1 MQCGLRRGKTARRQ
15 KRAVNN
21 VQHSPCGR
29 PGAAGSRQ
37 AAADHGGRARRVP
50 GAGLRRRKHGRDRP
64 AGRRLQ
70 GTLYV
75 YFDSKE
81 ALFEAIVEE
90 ECQAQAEQ
98 VFALDSNDHDVE
110 AVLTRLG
117 YAFVRF
123 LCRPGGQSS
132 LRTVISISER
142 MPAIGKQFYETGP
155 ATGIARLSRYL
166 EDQVAG
172 GVLAIRTS
180 RWRPAVPR
188 FLPINAIQT
197 APLQLRWSADR
208 RTDQPCGRHRGA
220 HLLAGARTT
229 LMRKGARRLS
239 CALPVSRHAP
249 LLAEIFNAIWIPSSY
264 IF

>member
-1 MQCGLRRGKTARRQ
+1 MSSTHLVAALERQDRDKRRQ
-15 KRAVNN
+15 IME
-21 VQHSPCGR
+21 
-29 PGAAGSRQ
+29 GARAGSVAHGCDAASRGEIARQ
-37 AAADHGGRARRVP
+37 AGVS
-50 GAGLRRRKHGRDRP
+50 K
-64 AGRRLQ
+64 

-142 MPAIGKQFYETGP
+142 MPAIGKPFYETGP

-172 GVLAIRTS
+172 GVL
-180 RWRPAVPR
+180 
-188 FLPINAIQT
+188 
-197 APLQLRWSADR
+197 
-208 RTDQPCGRHRGA
+208 
-220 HLLAGARTT
+220 
-229 LMRKGARRLS
+229 
-239 CALPVSRHAP
+239 
-249 LLAEIFNAIWIPSSY
+249 E
-264 IF
+264 